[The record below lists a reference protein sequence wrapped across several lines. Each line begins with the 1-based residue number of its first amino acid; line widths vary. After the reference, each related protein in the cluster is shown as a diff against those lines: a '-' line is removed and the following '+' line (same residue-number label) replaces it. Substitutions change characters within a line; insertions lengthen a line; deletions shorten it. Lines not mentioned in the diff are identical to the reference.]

1 MLHLLLYTRS
11 QHKRICV
18 DTSEADIMQN
28 ILRMIWRETDV
39 DRFLGGEGGVR
50 LRNSLKTQQ
59 TFQSIVDKYGAT
71 CHQLKRLVAALT
83 DLSSD
88 EGFYIINED
97 KSGENAIVCRKVAIA
112 CLNAEQKGQNWHVE
126 HNRKFEFYTF
136 LRLKFR
142 YYSYGFDGIPLKI
155 GEPDKTK
162 RRCRFCG
169 KTGAENYHDVAHA
182 IQDSLGN
189 KLLICNEECDECN
202 HTLNSIEDNFLHVM
216 DFRRAIYQIS
226 RKKSAKCATVIG
238 YNCVV
243 KPNDIGEAEVY
254 LMDEDLPPKD
264 QRGEPFLY
272 KLCNKAI
279 LTNEGVYKALVKMVL
294 DLIPAEE
301 VCHFQQTIN
310 WLKPDVNWHTDGLP
324 SIYFAETGE
333 WHEQPFLDV
342 FLRREDDGIT
352 PYCSAMLWIY
362 DCAYQFIVPLA
373 DVDRGRFKYD
383 TDLEQHWEVMHYLF
397 PFNWGKQDAVDW
409 HEAYA
414 WMWLK
419 VDIKNPKI
427 HILSKDDPIFEGSRK
442 EKQEILEEYFP
453 KFTPQ
458 GISYPVVSVSFTNLY
473 HGRKLTVDDLR
484 DVTEEL
490 TGPTFFLDEI
500 KQEVSFTLELS
511 AKDTTNTIPYFE
523 FSVNAVYHFKEFS
536 QYIHIT
542 KDANGFPIDFVVDFH
557 LSNYLYKFSLLIGE
571 QKMATLR
578 RGTDFEDCSL
588 LRLMDDD
595 SMELYLRN
603 SLYHL
608 VVENVGRLT
617 KSDKQMHSIAY
628 NKSIVRPLLPI
639 AMMPVWTM

>member
-1 MLHLLLYTRS
+1 MLLLLYTRT
-11 QHKRICV
+11 KNIKICV
-18 DTSEADIMQN
+18 DTADNEIVQD
-28 ILRMIWRETDV
+28 ILHMIWRETDV
-39 DRFLGGEGGVR
+39 DTYLGGGGGVR
-50 LRNSLKTQQ
+50 LRNEQKTKHTFQKIVEKYGETFRQLLRLTAALKTL
-59 TFQSIVDKYGAT
+59 APN
-71 CHQLKRLVAALT
+71 
-83 DLSSD
+83 
-88 EGFYIINED
+88 EGFYVINEE
-97 KSGENAIVCRKVAIA
+97 KGGEDSIVYRKVAIA
-112 CLNAEQKGQNWHVE
+112 CLNAERKGLNWHVE
-126 HNRKFEFYTF
+126 HNRIFDFYTF
-136 LRLKFR
+136 LRYKFR

-155 GEPDKTK
+155 GEPDKAK

-169 KTGAENYHDVAHA
+169 KTGAEKFHDVAHA

-202 HTLNSIEDNFLHVM
+202 HTLNSIEDHFLHVM
-216 DFRRAIYQIS
+216 DFRRAIFQIS

-243 KPNDIGEAEVY
+243 KPNDEGEAEVY

-272 KLCNKAI
+272 RLCNKAV

-294 DLIPAEE
+294 DLIPTEE

-310 WLKPDVNWHTDGLP
+310 WLRPDVNWHTDGLP

-333 WHEQPFLDV
+333 WHEQPYLDI
-342 FLRREDDGIT
+342 FLRRNEDGIT

-362 DCAYQFIVPLA
+362 DCAYQFIVPLV
-373 DVDRGRFKYD
+373 DVDRGRIKYD
-383 TDLEQHWEVMHYLF
+383 TDLEQHWTVMHNLF

-427 HILSKDDPIFEGSRK
+427 HILSKDDPIFEESRK
-442 EKQEILEEYFP
+442 EKQEVLEECFP
-453 KFTPQ
+453 EFTPQ
-458 GISYPVVSVSFTNLY
+458 GISYPDVSVSFTSLY
-473 HGRKLTVDDLR
+473 HGKQLTDNDLR

-490 TGPTFFLDEI
+490 TGPIFSLDEI
-500 KQEVSFTLELS
+500 KREVSFTIGLS
-511 AKDTTNTIPYFE
+511 AKDTTNIIPYFE
-523 FSVNAVYHFKEFS
+523 SSVNAVYHFKEFC

-542 KDANGFPIDFVVDFH
+542 KGADGLPLDFIVDFH
-557 LSNYLYKFSLLIGE
+557 LSNYLYKSSLLIGE

-578 RGTDFEDCSL
+578 KGTGFEDCTL

-595 SMELYLRN
+595 IMELYLRN

-608 VVENVGRLT
+608 KITTEWCLT
-617 KSDKQMHSIAY
+617 KSDKQIHPITY
-628 NKSIVRPLLPI
+628 NEPI
-639 AMMPVWTM
+639 

>member
-1 MLHLLLYTRS
+1 MLLLLYTRT
-11 QHKRICV
+11 KNIKICV
-18 DTSEADIMQN
+18 GAADNEIVRD
-28 ILRMIWRETDV
+28 ILYMIWRETDV
-39 DRFLGGEGGVR
+39 DTYLGGDGGVR
-50 LRNSLKTQQ
+50 LRNEQKTKHTFQKIVEKYGETFRQLLRLTAALKTL
-59 TFQSIVDKYGAT
+59 APN
-71 CHQLKRLVAALT
+71 
-83 DLSSD
+83 
-88 EGFYIINED
+88 EGFYVINEE
-97 KSGENAIVCRKVAIA
+97 KGGEDSIVYRKVAIA
-112 CLNAEQKGQNWHVE
+112 CLNAERKGLNWHVE
-126 HNRKFEFYTF
+126 NNRIFDFYTF
-136 LRLKFR
+136 LRYKFR

-155 GEPDKTK
+155 GETDKAK

-169 KTGAENYHDVAHA
+169 KTGAENFHDVAHA

-202 HTLNSIEDNFLHVM
+202 HTLNCIEDHFLHVM

-243 KPNDIGEAEVY
+243 KPNDEGEAEVY

-272 KLCNKAI
+272 KLCNKAV

-294 DLIPAEE
+294 DLIPSNE

-333 WHEQPFLDV
+333 WHEQPYLDV
-342 FLRREDDGIT
+342 FLRRNDDGIT

-362 DCAYQFIVPLA
+362 DCAYQFIVPLV

-383 TDLEQHWEVMHYLF
+383 TDLEQHWTVMHNLF
-397 PFNWGKQDAVDW
+397 PFNWGIQDAVDW

-419 VDIKNPKI
+419 VDFKNPKI

-442 EKQEILEEYFP
+442 EKQEVLEEYFP
-453 KFTPQ
+453 EFTPE
-458 GISYPVVSVSFTNLY
+458 GISYPGISVSFTSLY
-473 HGRKLTVDDLR
+473 HGKKLTDNDLR

-490 TGPTFFLDEI
+490 TGPTFSLDEI
-500 KQEVSFTLELS
+500 KREVSFTIGFS

-523 FSVNAVYHFKEFS
+523 SSVKAVYHFKEFC

-542 KDANGFPIDFVVDFH
+542 KGANGLPLDFIVDFH
-557 LSNYLYKFSLLIGE
+557 LSNYLYKLSLLIGE

-578 RGTDFEDCSL
+578 KGTDFEDCTL

-617 KSDKQMHSIAY
+617 KSDKQMHSITY
-628 NKSIVRPLLPI
+628 NEPI
-639 AMMPVWTM
+639 